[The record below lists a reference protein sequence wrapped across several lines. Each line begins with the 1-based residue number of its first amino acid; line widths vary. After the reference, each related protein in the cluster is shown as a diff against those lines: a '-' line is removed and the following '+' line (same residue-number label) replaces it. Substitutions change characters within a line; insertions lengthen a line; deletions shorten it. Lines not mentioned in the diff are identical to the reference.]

1 MDFIE
6 ELTVSEELAAKTI
19 GRFIIRTLKIVYEKE
34 DPLEVPVKNKAEQ
47 ALQEIKN
54 TMENWELD
62 DFYCIEEIIKI
73 LDKYGIDTFR
83 HDFG

>member
-34 DPLEVPVKNKAEQ
+34 DPLEIPVKSKAEQ

-54 TMENWELD
+54 AMENQELN
-62 DFYCIEEIIKI
+62 DFYCIEEIINI

>member
-34 DPLEVPVKNKAEQ
+34 DPLEIPVKSKAEQ